1 MVHGGRPDF
10 KYQPVTEDALGNR
23 LEYARQAVPHFPA
36 GYTPAGGKADW
47 VVVSLYID
55 EEGHVRIPSVD
66 SASSP
71 LLVRNALLA
80 VPQLQFQPPTL
91 TGEPA
96 LVDAALPLEFLPP
109 RGFRP

>member
-10 KYQPVTEDALGNR
+10 KYQPVTEDALDNR

-80 VPQLQFQPPTL
+80 GPHLQVKPPTVKGHAVL
-91 TGEPA
+91 
-96 LVDAALPLEFLPP
+96 LY
-109 RGFRP
+109 